1 LERLHDLLGA
11 LEAFG
16 VRVPDLS
23 DQVPQSIVALSVRGY
38 LLLLGR
44 EVRAFQVVLEC
55 AYIQVAL
62 VHARFSLCVR
72 LQRQGI
78 CLPRCAVPKRAAFQD
93 LAGSGTSCARCVMR
107 VLLVGGRALRTLA
120 RS

>member
-1 LERLHDLLGA
+1 MERLHDLLEA

-16 VRVPDLS
+16 VRVPDLT
-23 DQVPQSIVALSVRGY
+23 DQVLRSTVALGVRGY
-38 LLLLGR
+38 LLLRSR

-55 AYIQVAL
+55 AYIEVAL
-62 VHARFSLCVR
+62 VHARFTLCVR

-78 CLPRCAVPKRAAFQD
+78 CLTRCAVPKRAAFQD
-93 LAGSGTSCARCVMR
+93 LVGSGTSCARCVMR
-107 VLLVGGRALRTLA
+107 VLLVSSRAFRTLA